1 MDGLLSK
8 KKARASHAKSKAG
21 CRTCKVRRVK
31 CDESKPACRNC
42 NSTGRKCEGY
52 GIWNPTISPTRKE
65 IVSVVQLVKTQS
77 RDDIPLETPR
87 MTVMFMI
94 PDLNDEERMCF
105 DYFQTQ
111 TIKKLPGVFYS
122 YFWQRLVLQACT
134 SEPAV
139 LHAVIALGSAH
150 RIEDDSLMFRNKL
163 SSDRK
168 ETHNIDRRQV
178 FTIQEYSKAISNLR
192 TRVTNDK
199 CRSLRVVLITCVLF
213 VTLEL
218 LRGENEN
225 AQAHTESGWRL
236 MKELR
241 PDDDLT
247 LLSENEKPS
256 EYTVDESLSDSLA
269 CLSIQSALFGC
280 KSATSHLEF
289 NQPAH
294 ISETKIPVSFRH
306 MSEARKCFN
315 LLLVN
320 VLSLTQDCRS
330 CDLSGLPYTAELRS
344 RQVCLRSAIATWKIS
359 YGRSRSRLIQ
369 QADEKHTRMGVSL
382 LRVFLSMA
390 SIMAETALS
399 GGRQMIFDDYTPHF
413 TSILTQTLA
422 LLKKAGHP
430 MPKPQKE
437 TIAGEFIA
445 DVGML
450 PFMWFTALKCRVPWL
465 RRQTIALLTNTPI
478 REGMWD
484 SFIMARVAQKIIML
498 EEDGFYDNFSE
509 EIEPQPFDSPVANND
524 RLKHIPVLPE
534 SSRFYDVD
542 LQMYN
547 PKGSGK
553 LVLRRLKSDGGG
565 WEEITS
571 TFDFSD
577 VKNRSPTGLQDSPTH
592 PSTCKAYIEFR
603 NG

>member
-1 MDGLLSK
+1 MDGLLSE

-21 CRTCKVRRVK
+21 CRACKVRRVK

-52 GIWNPTISPTRKE
+52 GIWNSTISPTRKG

-77 RDDIPLETPR
+77 RDDIPLETLR
-87 MTVMFMI
+87 MTVVFMI

-178 FTIQEYSKAISNLR
+178 FTIQEYSKAISILR

-199 CRSLRVVLITCVLF
+199 SRSLRVVLITCVLF

-241 PDDDLT
+241 LDDDLT

-256 EYTVDESLSDSLA
+256 EYTVDESLR
-269 CLSIQSALFGC
+269 LSCVSEHTISSVRVQIC
-280 KSATSHLEF
+280 KIASPV
-289 NQPAH
+289 QPASPH
-294 ISETKIPVSFRH
+294 IRNKNTSF
-306 MSEARKCFN
+306 
-315 LLLVN
+315 V
-320 VLSLTQDCRS
+320 
-330 CDLSGLPYTAELRS
+330 
-344 RQVCLRSAIATWKIS
+344 
-359 YGRSRSRLIQ
+359 
-369 QADEKHTRMGVSL
+369 
-382 LRVFLSMA
+382 
-390 SIMAETALS
+390 
-399 GGRQMIFDDYTPHF
+399 
-413 TSILTQTLA
+413 
-422 LLKKAGHP
+422 
-430 MPKPQKE
+430 
-437 TIAGEFIA
+437 
-445 DVGML
+445 
-450 PFMWFTALKCRVPWL
+450 
-465 RRQTIALLTNTPI
+465 
-478 REGMWD
+478 
-484 SFIMARVAQKIIML
+484 
-498 EEDGFYDNFSE
+498 
-509 EIEPQPFDSPVANND
+509 
-524 RLKHIPVLPE
+524 
-534 SSRFYDVD
+534 
-542 LQMYN
+542 
-547 PKGSGK
+547 
-553 LVLRRLKSDGGG
+553 
-565 WEEITS
+565 
-571 TFDFSD
+571 
-577 VKNRSPTGLQDSPTH
+577 PTH
-592 PSTCKAYIEFR
+592 VRGSEMLQFIIGECPVTYAR
-603 NG
+603 LPVV